1 MLKVHLFAIIPMLLT
16 ISFLAYKKR
25 FYHIVLPLLTL
36 FPTVSISSHMYIVG
50 KLTNYAP
57 FLVEGYLGVLW
68 VFIVSGMTFKHALV
82 NAVIP
87 TLVLLVSGFYI
98 INDTYIYTMHVFWI
112 FCSFSFGFL
121 GAFL

>member
-36 FPTVSISSHMYIVG
+36 FPAVSISSHMYIVG

-82 NAVIP
+82 NAVIA